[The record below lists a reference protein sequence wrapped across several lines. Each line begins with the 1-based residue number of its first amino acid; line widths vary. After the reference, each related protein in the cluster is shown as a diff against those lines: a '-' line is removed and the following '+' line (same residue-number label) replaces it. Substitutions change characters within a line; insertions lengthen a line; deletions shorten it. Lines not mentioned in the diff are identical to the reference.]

1 MKMIKGIIE
10 DVIVEP
16 SKVQPIIVNFQN
28 GELKDD
34 EAKNMSCGLFYD
46 QNKKK
51 TVLALSNGEIVYRGY
66 KPDTSEDPMCT
77 MLVLHNKRTGKVRLV
92 QIERWQVAPVLEK
105 SAIKDINSTVDD
117 KVVTLNKE
125 FGSKK
130 IKRRIEQY
138 EKLKVNVES
147 VKEHLEQTVSNV
159 EFDRMELSAQ
169 LPDDGCNLT
178 LPYCKRDATDVN
190 DVYNMYDIVPKSKLE
205 TLYDNAAEI
214 LNDSSSREANSKF
227 FTQILRNLKSD
238 PNSIDKTAL
247 LIYIQAVAT
256 WLSMPIKDAKKR
268 GIGVCLASQEINS
281 YIIDTYSVQSNHGRT
296 RPTTIKDK
304 GVIHCMILAL
314 MICNFTLD
322 LELFAT
328 LFTHRTGL
336 KKLTD
341 LARFIGAL
349 PNKEDKKLITLKV
362 PLPKPMFLLKKRR
375 SKS

>member
-1 MKMIKGIIE
+1 
-10 DVIVEP
+10 
-16 SKVQPIIVNFQN
+16 NFQN

-66 KPDTSEDPMCT
+66 KPDTNEDPMCT

-105 SAIKDINSTVDD
+105 PAIKDTNSAVNDTVA
-117 KVVTLNKE
+117 TLNKE

-130 IKRRIEQY
+130 AKRRTEQY

-147 VKEHLEQTVSNV
+147 VKEQLEQTVSNV
-159 EFDRMELSAQ
+159 EIERTELSAQ
-169 LPDDGCNLT
+169 LPDNECITNTTLPGCN
-178 LPYCKRDATDVN
+178 RNATDVN
-190 DVYNMYDIVPKSKLE
+190 DVYNVYDIVPENKLE

-214 LNDSSSREANSKF
+214 LNDSSNRKEKNSKF
-227 FTQILRNLKSD
+227 FTQILKNLKSD
-238 PNSIDKTAL
+238 PNSIKKTVL
-247 LIYIQAVAT
+247 LIYIQAVAI
-256 WLSMPIKDAKKR
+256 WLSMPIKDAKRR
-268 GIGVCLASQEINS
+268 GTGVCLASQEINS
-281 YIIDTYSVQSNHGRT
+281 HIIDTYSVQSNHGRT
-296 RPTTIKDK
+296 RPTSIKDK

-341 LARFIGAL
+341 LAKIIGAL
-349 PNKEDKKLITLKV
+349 PNKEDKKFITLKV
-362 PLPKPMFLLKKRR
+362 PLPTPASL
-375 SKS
+375 